1 VLLITQ
7 GKTKAARRVFPLSPR
22 VRSVLENRWK
32 LAKQPGEGWV
42 WPAETN
48 DEHINH
54 DSVKLQ
60 HKKALK
66 LAKIRPY
73 SRSTQSGI
81 HSSPGSERAAV
92 TPGPLRGSR
101 DIRISAFLNGT
112 FILPRM
118 QSLTRFHVWVGTILG
133 TASKTRLSHS
143 QGSCRQT
150 PITMR
155 VRW

>member
-42 WPAETN
+42 WPAETK

-66 LAKIRPY
+66 LAKIRPIRGLLNPAY
-73 SRSTQSGI
+73 IPHPARR
-81 HSSPGSERAAV
+81 ER
-92 TPGPLRGSR
+92 L
-101 DIRISAFLNGT
+101 
-112 FILPRM
+112 
-118 QSLTRFHVWVGTILG
+118 
-133 TASKTRLSHS
+133 
-143 QGSCRQT
+143 
-150 PITMR
+150 
-155 VRW
+155 